1 MGTEHPT
8 LLVQLESGIR
18 IIRDIRNA
26 GTLPLT
32 GGAVVIERIDQPAK
46 RSGLFA
52 LVAHSLTS
60 VPIRA
65 ACMSVISHAE
75 SSNNFSNRPSEIL
88 ATFANS
94 LAMPLTLVTIECRL
108 PPL

>member
-32 GGAVVIERIDQPAK
+32 DGAVVIERIDQPAK

-52 LVAHSLTS
+52 LVAPLLDQCANPRGLHERDLPRRIVQQFFKPT
-60 VPIRA
+60 VRDLGNIR
-65 ACMSVISHAE
+65 
-75 SSNNFSNRPSEIL
+75 
-88 ATFANS
+88 
-94 LAMPLTLVTIECRL
+94 
-108 PPL
+108 